1 MHILQLAKIMEL
13 NVKIHTLQWNPIVH
27 KPSIQ
32 KALCWKMLYSLL
44 ETEGS
49 YMYVV
54 YFSYMYIL
62 TCFKISDVHLSK
74 PTWLVCYA
82 HVFSCK
88 LNASKHICA
97 YFSFHTSHTK
107 IKALA
112 LVVSVV
118 SQFCVLSVLCLQT
131 ECFVKWSIVKCN
143 NGTSN
148 HSTAVTIFT
157 G

>member
-1 MHILQLAKIMEL
+1 MWIHILQLAKIMEL
-13 NVKIHTLQWNPIVH
+13 NVKIYTLQWNPIVH

-44 ETEGS
+44 ETKGS
-49 YMYVV
+49 YMYVF

-62 TCFKISDVHLSK
+62 ACFKISDVRLSK
-74 PTWLVCYA
+74 PT
-82 HVFSCK
+82 CK

-112 LVVSVV
+112 LVVSNM
-118 SQFCVLSVLCLQT
+118 SQLYVLSVLCLQT

-143 NGTSN
+143 SGTSN
-148 HSTAVTIFT
+148 HSTVNCRHRIHWLSDYT
-157 G
+157 